1 MTICDTNVL
10 TVAQFIS
17 LFTPICLP
25 SSTDNFYTLTTVAT
39 GGWGLNVSTTNNDTS
54 ATTPD
59 MLQVFR
65 YYQHKLKSDI
75 SNVMMKEI
83 LLPILDQSSCDTYLN
98 DGAGG
103 PSYETVLC
111 IGDGA
116 DSKVKS
122 LIEQKSRYVSFI

>member
-1 MTICDTNVL
+1 MNV
-10 TVAQFIS
+10 
-17 LFTPICLP
+17 
-25 SSTDNFYTLTTVAT
+25 
-39 GGWGLNVSTTNNDTS
+39 
-54 ATTPD
+54 
-59 MLQVFR
+59 
-65 YYQHKLKSDI
+65 
-75 SNVMMKEI
+75 MKEI

-98 DGAGG
+98 GGAGG

>member
-1 MTICDTNVL
+1 
-10 TVAQFIS
+10 
-17 LFTPICLP
+17 
-25 SSTDNFYTLTTVAT
+25 
-39 GGWGLNVSTTNNDTS
+39 
-54 ATTPD
+54 
-59 MLQVFR
+59 
-65 YYQHKLKSDI
+65 
-75 SNVMMKEI
+75 MKEI

-98 DGAGG
+98 GGTGG